1 MGAKGQKLTAEQR
14 AKIGRG
20 IHKHY
25 EESRKERIGEPTHKK
40 CAKCGKTKPVS
51 EFSPR
56 RQKLTSGS
64 FSVSWHS
71 PCKKCQAA
79 KMSARRARL
88 KAEGKLRD
96 YEKRLREGRDKE
108 KQRAY
113 VRESKAKRRR
123 EEGRPVRASGKQ
135 PHHREGDFLETEP
148 LALFLEGEMKERSFQ
163 AISEAAGIN
172 QRQLTTILARE
183 YPTVSLRTVD
193 RFLTGLGAP
202 EALSILYPEDQ

>member
-1 MGAKGQKLTAEQR
+1 
-14 AKIGRG
+14 
-20 IHKHY
+20 
-25 EESRKERIGEPTHKK
+25 
-40 CAKCGKTKPVS
+40 
-51 EFSPR
+51 
-56 RQKLTSGS
+56 
-64 FSVSWHS
+64 
-71 PCKKCQAA
+71 
-79 KMSARRARL
+79 MSARRARL